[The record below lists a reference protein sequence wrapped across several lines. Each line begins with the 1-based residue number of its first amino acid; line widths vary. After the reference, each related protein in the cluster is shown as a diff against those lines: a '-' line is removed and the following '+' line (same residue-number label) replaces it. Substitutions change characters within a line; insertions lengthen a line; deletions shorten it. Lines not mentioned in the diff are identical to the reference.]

1 MAEETKLPFELAE
14 GEVVEK
20 EFASDYWE
28 KILFAYSQVRGRY
41 YFTNQRVIFVTW
53 GQVKFEIPYN
63 KMVAAESCNV
73 GALLRFI
80 PTGIKVTTDDNKTY
94 MLSVTKRNENL
105 EFIKAKMLQF

>member
-1 MAEETKLPFELAE
+1 MAQEKELPFELAE

-41 YFTNQRVIFVTW
+41 YFTNQRLIFVSW
-53 GQVKFEIPYN
+53 GQVKLELPYN
-63 KMVAAESCNV
+63 KMVAVKECNV
-73 GALLRFI
+73 GALLRLI
-80 PTGIKVTTDDNKTY
+80 PTGIKVTMDDNKAY
-94 MLSVTKRNENL
+94 MLSVTKRKDNL